1 MRVARGLCVD
11 RSPAEK
17 NKQTHRHKVQ
27 IGPVWINS
35 PLIMQERYD
44 TKTQQ
49 YVPRTLLFSFTLCIY
64 THTHSTHTPTFKPL
78 TGGSST
84 SRARPW

>member
-1 MRVARGLCVD
+1 MRLLDHTC
-11 RSPAEK
+11 
-17 NKQTHRHKVQ
+17 RHKVQ

-49 YVPRTLLFSFTLCIY
+49 YVPFL
-64 THTHSTHTPTFKPL
+64 
-78 TGGSST
+78 
-84 SRARPW
+84 